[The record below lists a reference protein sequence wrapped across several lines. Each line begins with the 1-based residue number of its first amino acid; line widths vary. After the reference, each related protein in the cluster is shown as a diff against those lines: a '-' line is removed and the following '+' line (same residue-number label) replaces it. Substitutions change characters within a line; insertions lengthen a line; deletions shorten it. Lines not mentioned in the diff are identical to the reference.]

1 MVHSLENPERFNEIP
16 NDVFERISNSALGM
30 MEKKDQDEALGI
42 LENNSFKEEATQSW
56 GDRLSKNDS
65 VKTEIELA
73 IGLKIRVKEKLKNT
87 KLS

>member
-16 NDVFERISNSALGM
+16 NDVFERISNSALGV

-42 LENNSFKEEATQSW
+42 LGNDSFKEEATQSW